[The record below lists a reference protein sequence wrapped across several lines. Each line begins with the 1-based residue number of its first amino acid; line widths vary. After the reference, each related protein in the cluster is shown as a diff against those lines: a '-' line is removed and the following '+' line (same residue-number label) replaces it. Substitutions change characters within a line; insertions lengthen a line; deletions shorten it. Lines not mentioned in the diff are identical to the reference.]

1 MSRTQQL
8 MEFAIAHRKINGNS
22 FWVSLKKKDSTL
34 GVESTLFQCNI
45 CLFAVVSNHQ
55 PRRESYCNFNYIVLN
70 YAPKGPVNFFQDE
83 TRDVG
88 VAPMCRGN
96 HLAPILRRSTQ
107 GFSFFNFKKEEQ
119 NKLGRTQT
127 AS

>member
-1 MSRTQQL
+1 MSRIQL

-22 FWVSLKKKDSTL
+22 FWISLKKKDPTQ

-83 TRDVG
+83 TL
-88 VAPMCRGN
+88 RGI
-96 HLAPILRRSTQ
+96 PTR
-107 GFSFFNFKKEEQ
+107 
-119 NKLGRTQT
+119 
-127 AS
+127 

>member
-1 MSRTQQL
+1 MSRIQL

-22 FWVSLKKKDSTL
+22 FWISLKKKDPTQ

-83 TRDVG
+83 TPIG
-88 VAPMCRGN
+88 VRALSLSVLLMVVIKITD
-96 HLAPILRRSTQ
+96 A
-107 GFSFFNFKKEEQ
+107 SF
-119 NKLGRTQT
+119 LIWIYS
-127 AS
+127 A

>member
-22 FWVSLKKKDSTL
+22 FWISLKKKDPTQ

-55 PRRESYCNFNYIVLN
+55 PRRESYCNFNHIVLN

-83 TRDVG
+83 TPHTTKYPRCWEGIASVVLLSSIGDS
-88 VAPMCRGN
+88 
-96 HLAPILRRSTQ
+96 LAKTISNEP
-107 GFSFFNFKKEEQ
+107 
-119 NKLGRTQT
+119 
-127 AS
+127 